1 MFARNY
7 IISMFVSHNSVSFV
21 VNKCSCCCLVTVEG
35 DLVWLQMT
43 FVSVKG
49 DLVWLQTTRV
59 LGPSGAEYLFIL
71 MEGRIRCISL
81 TTGNLV
87 LRAEDPKH
95 PSGKFKK

>member
-1 MFARNY
+1 MKGNLA
-7 IISMFVSHNSVSFV
+7 
-21 VNKCSCCCLVTVEG
+21 
-35 DLVWLQMT
+35 WLQMT
-43 FVSVKG
+43 CVNVKG

-87 LRAEDPKH
+87 LRAEDLRH
-95 PSGKFKK
+95 PSGKFKKIKIRRN